1 MRPKNRTIGRASFA
15 LLARCAPA
23 LAAQFAV
30 RQFGTIPRQATRA
43 GTDWWQRIDREEFA
57 IGSGNTAVA
66 YSVGQGSR
74 VLLVHGWG
82 SSAKQLGHLV
92 TALLDQGFAVTA
104 LDGPGHGEA
113 RGFRPSMLAFAR
125 AITRASERFGPFEG
139 LVAHSL
145 GAGAA
150 TLSMA
155 RGMSVERA
163 VYISPLVEPQAHFE
177 RLVAELGLERGA
189 LLELAER
196 HFGIHW
202 EDADA
207 ARHARK
213 LRVPLRVFHDPKD
226 RAVPFRESEVLV
238 EAWRGAELVPA
249 HGLGHRRILDA
260 KAVTVGTLEFLLS
273 RPASR
278 SAIVENH
285 AIRGATLRAQP

>member
-1 MRPKNRTIGRASFA
+1 MRPENRTIGRASFS
-15 LLARCAPA
+15 LLARWAPP
-23 LAAQFAV
+23 LAAQLAV
-30 RQFGTIPRQATRA
+30 RQFGAIPHPAKRA
-43 GTDWWQRIDREEFA
+43 ADAWWQRIDREEFA
-57 IGSGNTAVA
+57 VGGGNTAVA
-66 YSVGQGSR
+66 YSVGQGPR
-74 VLLVHGWG
+74 VLVMHGWG
-82 SSAKQLGHLV
+82 SSAQQLGSLV
-92 TALLDQGFAVTA
+92 TALVDQGLAVTA
-104 LDGPGHGEA
+104 LDGPGHGAA
-113 RGFRPSMLAFAR
+113 RGFRPSMLVFAR
-125 AITRASERFGPFEG
+125 AITLASERFGPFEG

-150 TLSMA
+150 TLAMS

-163 VYISPLVEPQAHFE
+163 VYLSPLVEPQAHFE
-177 RLVAELGLERGA
+177 RLVTELGLERVA

-202 EDADA
+202 EDVDV

-226 RAVPFRESEVLV
+226 RAVPFRESKALV

-260 KAVTVGTLEFLLS
+260 KNVTAGTLEFLLS

-285 AIRGATLRAQP
+285 AIRGAALRAQP